1 MKRKSTD
8 ISTIINVRKE
18 QLMIKTICVY
28 KRWKIYSIVIDQLEK
43 YGYLWCS
50 GDRLHNFT
58 PNKAPLYLIIH
69 KESDDKYITYNNGF
83 FDSSYDSIGINELL
97 SNKVAI

>member
-1 MKRKSTD
+1 MT
-8 ISTIINVRKE
+8 
-18 QLMIKTICVY
+18 KTICVY

-50 GDRLHNFT
+50 GDRLHNYT

-69 KESDDKYITYNNGF
+69 KESGMKYITYHNRV
-83 FDSSYDSIGINELL
+83 SSVSNFLDSIGINELL
-97 SNKVAI
+97 SNKTVI